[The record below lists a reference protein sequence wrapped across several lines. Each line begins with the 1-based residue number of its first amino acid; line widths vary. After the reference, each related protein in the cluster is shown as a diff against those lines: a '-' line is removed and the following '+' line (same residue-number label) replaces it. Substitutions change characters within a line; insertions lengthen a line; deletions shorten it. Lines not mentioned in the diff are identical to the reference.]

1 MKRVVLIV
9 AVMALFLATAAMADT
24 MVTYSTTG
32 GFNGTSST
40 VLHVGGVTI
49 TYHPQAVSTIS
60 LVSSGAPYYDWG
72 TAQFGYFTVSGS
84 GTGTANGSQTFQLT
98 LTQTQP
104 APGGTATDSATL
116 NGKITATGS
125 QLSLTFAPPP
135 FVFAPNGATYSPLTP
150 SPVSGV
156 DWAVIYRTTI
166 QPAGQITSLQGLG
179 QFTPTPE
186 PSSLLLLGAGISGLV
201 GMIRRKRA

>member
-156 DWAVIYRTTI
+156 DWAVTYKTTI

>member
-1 MKRVVLIV
+1 MKKVVLLV
-9 AVMALFLATAAMADT
+9 AIAALILSTAAMADT
-24 MVTYSTTG
+24 TVTYSTTG

-40 VLHVGGVTI
+40 VLHLGGVTI
-49 TYHPQAVSTIS
+49 TYHPQASSTIS

-72 TAQFGYFTVSGS
+72 TAQFGYFTVSGT
-84 GTGTANGSQTFQLT
+84 GTGTANGSETFQLT

-116 NGKITATGS
+116 SGKITARGS

-135 FVFAPNGATYSPLTP
+135 FVFVPNGATYSSLVPN
-150 SPVSGV
+150 PVSGV
-156 DWAVIYRTTI
+156 NWAVIDKTTI
-166 QPAGQITSLQGLG
+166 QPAGQMTSLQGLG

-186 PSSLLLLGAGISGLV
+186 PSSLLLLGAGLSGLV